1 MEEFLKTIT
10 DQIRCVKARDGVAR
24 EIKDHILDQAAAYEK
39 SGDDHSAALEKAVRD
54 MGDPVEIGVALDA
67 VHRPQFDW
75 KMLAL
80 TLLLNIAGLI
90 VMYGAFGSERFSRQ
104 CAYTVLGF
112 AITIGMCFIDYTFI
126 GRCSHIIYIAMTA
139 VMFLC
144 AFTGRRINGILP
156 ALSSFSYLYV
166 PVFAGILY
174 RMRGQKWGGIV
185 KSLLILFFTAYITLK
200 FSDRLPIGIN
210 IFVICMILSVTVILK
225 GWFKVSRKSAVC
237 AAAAVII
244 VPAAVL
250 AFMIFYGVS
259 YGSGYQAMRL
269 KAVIN
274 PAEYANAQGYL
285 PTHIRETLQ
294 SANMIGAYEGQVP
307 NELFVSS
314 DLMLTYIMRAYG
326 MLAAVLL
333 IIALAVFVARAVNI
347 TRSQKNQMGFIIS
360 FGCMLIPAVNCVQ
373 GVLEN
378 LGYFPITT
386 IMMPFVT
393 YGGSTTVMY
402 SIIIGILLS
411 VHRYEKVCADAP
423 ECRKAWNISVR
434 RGEDG
439 KAVNIR
445 L

>member
-1 MEEFLKTIT
+1 
-10 DQIRCVKARDGVAR
+10 
-24 EIKDHILDQAAAYEK
+24 
-39 SGDDHSAALEKAVRD
+39 
-54 MGDPVEIGVALDA
+54 
-67 VHRPQFDW
+67 
-75 KMLAL
+75 
-80 TLLLNIAGLI
+80 
-90 VMYGAFGSERFSRQ
+90 
-104 CAYTVLGF
+104 
-112 AITIGMCFIDYTFI
+112 
-126 GRCSHIIYIAMTA
+126 
-139 VMFLC
+139 
-144 AFTGRRINGILP
+144 
-156 ALSSFSYLYV
+156 
-166 PVFAGILY
+166 
-174 RMRGQKWGGIV
+174 
-185 KSLLILFFTAYITLK
+185 
-200 FSDRLPIGIN
+200 
-210 IFVICMILSVTVILK
+210 MILSVTVILK